1 MRALW
6 SGAVSF
12 GLINIPVR
20 LYSASE
26 DHGLNLDMLH
36 KKDLSPIRYARICKA
51 EEKEIPYE
59 DIVKGYKY
67 QNDEYVVVSPD
78 DLKNARKQKSTTI
91 EILQFAKAD
100 EIDSI
105 YFEKPY
111 FLEPGKGADKP
122 YALLRETLL
131 SSKKVAIVNYVFRDR
146 EHVGILRP
154 YFNCILLP
162 QMRFAEEI
170 RALEDLKLPD
180 EKIVNKK
187 ELDMSLKLVNEL
199 TEEFHA
205 EAHRDNYTDHLKELI
220 EAKIAGQTRSGTR
233 KKTPSPKSAKIH
245 DITALLEASLKE
257 TRARSSSNRKKPKP
271 KKKKAG

>member
-12 GLINIPVR
+12 GLINIPIR
-20 LYSASE
+20 LFSASE
-26 DHGLNLDMLH
+26 ERSLDLDMLH

-51 EEKEIPYE
+51 EEKEIPYQ
-59 DIVKGYKY
+59 DIVKGYEY
-67 QNDEYVVVSPD
+67 QKGEYVVVSPE
-78 DLKNARKQKSTTI
+78 DLKNARTEKSQSI
-91 EILQFAKAD
+91 EILHFAKAE

-111 FLEPGKGADKP
+111 FLEPGKGANKP

-131 SSKKVAIVNYVFRDR
+131 ASKKVAIVKYVFRDR
-146 EHVGILRP
+146 EHIGILRP
-154 YFNCILLP
+154 YQNCILLL
-162 QMRFAEEI
+162 QMRYTEEI
-170 RALEDLKLPD
+170 RALDELKLPD

-199 TEEFHA
+199 TEKFNA
-205 EAHRDNYTDHLKELI
+205 EQYHDNYTDQLKELI
-220 EAKIAGQTRSGTR
+220 EAKIAGETRSGTR
-233 KKTPSPKSAKIH
+233 KKTPNSKSAKIH

-257 TRARSSSNRKKPKP
+257 TRARATEKKPSPP
-271 KKKKAG
+271 KKKRKTG